1 MTNLPIPLTQAAIP
15 MLVPST
21 TKQLAQGFAQQ
32 QPTSEKSEQVYYN
45 TLAVLIVNNYL
56 KMLGFKTD
64 LSHCDSWNPLMRL
77 TMNVADIELSGLGY
91 LECRPVYSKGDRS
104 PSAIYVPSEVQDQRI
119 GYVAVQIEADEAW
132 LLGYSPEVS
141 GEYVALADLQTM
153 DGLLTHLDQIHQ
165 LKQGN
170 EALITHLGHW
180 FQDHIEQ
187 GWMKLEV
194 IIAANHAI
202 APRFRSATMLSTDV
216 LRAKPSR
223 LTRAKL
229 LSFSDEN
236 QTYTVVLIVEVSSTD
251 SSEFDIELMVCPID
265 DQDYLPAGMDIR
277 ILDEQDSQ
285 VMQAQTREENQL
297 VEFIFGAEKG
307 DRFSLQL
314 VYHTTVLLE
323 SFKV

>member
-21 TKQLAQGFAQQ
+21 AKQLAQGFAQQ
-32 QPTSEKSEQVYYN
+32 QPTPERSEQVYYN
-45 TLAVLIVNNYL
+45 TLAVLMVNNYL

-104 PSAIYVPSEVQDQRI
+104 PSTIYVPSEAQDQRI
-119 GYVAVQIEADEAW
+119 GYIAVQIEADEAW
-132 LLGYSPEVS
+132 LLGYSVEVF
-141 GEYVALADLQTM
+141 GEYIALTDLQSM
-153 DGLLTHLDQIHQ
+153 DGLLTHLDQIYQ
-165 LKQGN
+165 LNQGN
-170 EALITHLGHW
+170 EVSITHLGHW
-180 FQDHIEQ
+180 FNNHITQD
-187 GWMKLEV
+187 WKKLEA
-194 IIAANHAI
+194 IITANHAI
-202 APRFRSATMLSTDV
+202 APRFRSATALSTDA

-236 QTYTVVLIVEVSSTD
+236 QSHTVVLITEVTSTGLSD
-251 SSEFDIELMVCPID
+251 FNIELMICPVD
-265 DQDYLPAGMDIR
+265 DQDYLPAGIDIR
-277 ILDEQDSQ
+277 ILDERDSQ
-285 VMQAQTREENQL
+285 VMQAQTKEENQL

-314 VYHTTVLLE
+314 VYHATVLLE